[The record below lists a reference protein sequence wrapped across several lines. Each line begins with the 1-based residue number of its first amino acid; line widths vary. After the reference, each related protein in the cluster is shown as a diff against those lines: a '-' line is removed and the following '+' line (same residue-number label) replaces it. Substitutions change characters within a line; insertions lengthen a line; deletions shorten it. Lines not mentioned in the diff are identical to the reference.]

1 MTNGAGS
8 PRNIF
13 VFFRMMPLMMM
24 GLFPWA
30 ANMDMRNI
38 NVTVV
43 DNDHSSYSSRLT
55 GKVDASRYLH
65 LESAAESYGA
75 AMHRIE
81 RGSADLILEIPEHF
95 ERDITRDGMA
105 PVMIS
110 ANAVNGMKGSLGSIY
125 ASSVAMDF
133 ATEIAEENRAY
144 ATATDIPVVEVIP
157 QNKFNPHMDYKVFMV
172 PALMVMLLTMLCGF
186 MPALNILAVKAAR
199 NIAQIKATPVGKFT
213 FILAKLITYWSI
225 GFFVLTLCFGLARLF
240 YGLAPA
246 GSIVTIYAAAGLF
259 VLTISGF
266 GLMISN
272 HSDTM
277 QQATFV
283 MMFFMVILILL
294 SGLFTP
300 ISSMPQWAQGITIL
314 NPLKYMMQVM
324 RLVYLKGSPF
334 SQLTVQFAAL
344 AIFAV
349 VLNLWA
355 VLSYRKNS

>member
-1 MTNGAGS
+1 
-8 PRNIF
+8 
-13 VFFRMMPLMMM
+13 
-24 GLFPWA
+24 
-30 ANMDMRNI
+30 
-38 NVTVV
+38 
-43 DNDHSSYSSRLT
+43 
-55 GKVDASRYLH
+55 
-65 LESAAESYGA
+65 
-75 AMHRIE
+75 
-81 RGSADLILEIPEHF
+81 
-95 ERDITRDGMA
+95 
-105 PVMIS
+105 
-110 ANAVNGMKGSLGSIY
+110 
-125 ASSVAMDF
+125 
-133 ATEIAEENRAY
+133 
-144 ATATDIPVVEVIP
+144 
-157 QNKFNPHMDYKVFMV
+157 MDYKVFMV

-186 MPALNILAVKAAR
+186 MPALNIVAEKEAGT
-199 NIAQIKATPVGKFT
+199 IEQINVTPVGKFT
-213 FILAKLITYWSI
+213 FILAKLIPYWSI

-300 ISSMPQWAQGITIL
+300 ISSMPQWAQDITIL
-314 NPLKYMMQVM
+314 NPLKYLMQVM